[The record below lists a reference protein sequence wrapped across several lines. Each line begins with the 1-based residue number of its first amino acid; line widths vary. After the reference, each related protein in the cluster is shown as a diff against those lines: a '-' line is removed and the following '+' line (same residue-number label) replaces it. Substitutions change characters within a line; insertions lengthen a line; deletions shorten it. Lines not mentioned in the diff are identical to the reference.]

1 MTKERQHTG
10 RTGEEIA
17 CDFLKEQGYSIVE
30 RNYRSRIGEIDIVTE
45 HREYLVFCEV
55 KTRRNLTGLH
65 PSLSVTA
72 KKIEKW
78 LNSIKCPTKLSQLNI
93 SEDEFTKIIKNILYE
108 IDNEL
113 RYMDNKSLKKF
124 AFQHC
129 PEKKNLDTLSKIKKF
144 EEKRL
149 FQILNLCK

>member
-30 RNYRSRIGEIDIVTE
+30 RNHRSRLGEIDIVAE

-55 KTRRNLTGLH
+55 KTRSNRTGLH

-72 KKIEKW
+72 KKIEK
-78 LNSIKCPTKLSQLNI
+78 LRMLGEHYLSQKHLMHLQPRFDVI
-93 SEDEFTKIIKNILYE
+93 ALQLEGKTTPE
-108 IDNEL
+108 IDHFVN
-113 RYMDNKSLKKF
+113 
-124 AFQHC
+124 AF
-129 PEKKNLDTLSKIKKF
+129 
-144 EEKRL
+144 
-149 FQILNLCK
+149 